1 MAKLVQS
8 PVEDEP
14 GAGILALDIRPWVMV
29 AYTDRVALVL
39 DKCVTP
45 AASIAWVEVI
55 YSLNDVP
62 LYYTRCLIQM
72 RGWKPLRA
80 AARLLEKEAADIGF
94 FSDCPYASLRV
105 QREDDEDNDAPF
117 TVTLKLDQD
126 WQFNGMGESY
136 LTFVVDRLSAQTV
149 HDFAEALE
157 SELAQAM
164 AGHAPASEE
173 IPEGFAVLPFGRTLN
188 RRAYDA
194 IGLDYRHDY
203 FADKFFETPFA
214 AWLAHIPPRSP
225 VLDIGCGHGLPVSE
239 RLAALGL
246 VVTGIDISP
255 VMLAHGRRHVPAGL
269 FREQSAAE
277 LTEQAVYAGA
287 CSFFSLLHMDP
298 IELRAALQRIHAALQ
313 PGAML
318 LVISAIPDIN
328 TRTGAFSI
336 FMGQPVWQ
344 WRSELS
350 EISAALAERGHFAL
364 VDNWERVRNP
374 GADQPWQDKDAVP
387 AVNDDVSCWSSGSQV
402 TEYAILARKV

>member
-14 GAGILALDIRPWVMV
+14 GAGILALDIRPWVMA
-29 AYTDRVALVL
+29 AYTDRVAFVL

-62 LYYTRCLIQM
+62 LHYTRCLVQM
-72 RGWKPLRA
+72 RGWKPKSA
-80 AARLLEKEAADIGF
+80 ATRLLAGETDHIAF
-94 FSDCPYASLRV
+94 FSDCPFTNLRIR
-105 QREDDEDNDAPF
+105 REDDEENEAPYS
-117 TVTLKLDQD
+117 VTFRLDQEM
-126 WQFNGMGESY
+126 QFNGMGESS
-136 LTFVVDRLSAQTV
+136 LTFVIERLSAETV
-149 HDFAEALE
+149 RDFADALD
-157 SELAQAM
+157 SELAQTM
-164 AGHAPASEE
+164 AGHAPAGEE
-173 IPEGFAVLPFGRTLN
+173 IPEGYAVFPFGRILN

-194 IGLDYRHDY
+194 IGLGYRHDY
-203 FADKFFETPFA
+203 FADEFFEKPFA
-214 AWLAHIPPRSP
+214 AWLENIPQRAQ

-239 RLAALGL
+239 RLADLGL
-246 VVTGIDISP
+246 EVTGIDISP
-255 VMLAHGRRHVPAGL
+255 VMLAHARRHVPTGL
-269 FREQSAAE
+269 FRKQAAAE

-350 EISAALAERGHFAL
+350 EIIAALTERENFA
-364 VDNWERVRNP
+364 VINTWERVRDSGP
-374 GADQPWQDKDAVP
+374 DQPWQDKDATP
-387 AVNDDVSCWSSGSQV
+387 AIDDAASCWSNASQV
-402 TEYAILARKV
+402 TEYAILARKL